1 MALGKPMPGTC
12 RRPPAAMG
20 GGGTIRMRGEGRTV
34 PAIVLHGDADRTV
47 NPVNSDQVITQ
58 ARQEAALTKRVTHG
72 ETPGGMAYTRTVQL
86 DAAGGEVLEQ
96 WVLHGAGHAWSGG
109 SASGSY
115 TDARGPDASREMI
128 RFFLAHASAKAATK
142 H

>member
-1 MALGKPMPGTC
+1 MSTAFGIAKL
-12 RRPPAAMG
+12 
-20 GGGTIRMRGEGRTV
+20 
-34 PAIVLHGDADRTV
+34 
-47 NPVNSDQVITQ
+47 
-58 ARQEAALTKRVTHG
+58 ARFEVVVTHG

-96 WVLHGAGHAWSGG
+96 WVLHGAGHAWSGS

-115 TDARGPDASREMI
+115 TNSRGPDASREMI
-128 RFFLAHASAKAATK
+128 RFFLANANANAKATTK

>member
-1 MALGKPMPGTC
+1 MQP
-12 RRPPAAMG
+12 
-20 GGGTIRMRGEGRTV
+20 
-34 PAIVLHGDADRTV
+34 
-47 NPVNSDQVITQ
+47 
-58 ARQEAALTKRVTHG
+58 KRVWTLIALAGLAAVTVMRSDRDLDKGDGDRAAHG

-86 DAAGGEVLEQ
+86 DAAGEEVLEQ

-128 RFFLAHASAKAATK
+128 RFFLATASAKAATK

>member
-1 MALGKPMPGTC
+1 VASPARDHVIAQAKPET
-12 RRPPAAMG
+12 
-20 GGGTIRMRGEGRTV
+20 
-34 PAIVLHGDADRTV
+34 
-47 NPVNSDQVITQ
+47 
-58 ARQEAALTKRVTHG
+58 AALTMVTRG

-86 DAAGGEVLEQ
+86 DAGGEEVLEQ

-109 SASGSY
+109 SVSGSY

-128 RFFLAHASAKAATK
+128 RFFLAHASAKATTK